1 MELGGSW
8 LIDGVVSVFFSFS
21 LDDVGDE
28 ASDMEGK
35 REQQAERAAAEGD
48 RRQDL
53 RRTED
58 VREF

>member
-1 MELGGSW
+1 
-8 LIDGVVSVFFSFS
+8 
-21 LDDVGDE
+21 
-28 ASDMEGK
+28 MEGK